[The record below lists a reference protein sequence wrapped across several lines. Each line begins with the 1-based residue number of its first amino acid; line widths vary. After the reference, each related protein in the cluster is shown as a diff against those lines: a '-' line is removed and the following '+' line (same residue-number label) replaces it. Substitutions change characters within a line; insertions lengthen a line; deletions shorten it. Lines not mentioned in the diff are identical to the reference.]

1 MRTEDLKAL
10 LEVVNTVRSELHP
23 DLDAGFLEAVVR
35 AEDKHLEDPVEATRA
50 IQEALKA
57 LLTKKGGT

>member
-10 LEVVNTVRSELHP
+10 LEVVNSVRAELHP

-35 AEDKHLEDPVEATRA
+35 AQDRHLEDPVEATRA
-50 IQEALKA
+50 IQDALKT
-57 LLTKKGGT
+57 LLAKKGGT